1 MKRLFCLFVGCVASV
16 VAQEKP
22 GVIWWST
29 PVEPG
34 EAVQVHGGAWGSNTV
49 VELISGGDTNA
60 GFSRAEQCL
69 PLKKTETGLVFEFP
83 RSFKPGLAT
92 FRVVSEQGAS
102 APHVLNEPEVW
113 WLQGDLGPDATP
125 GGWIRF
131 FGRCLDRDQEAAVKV
146 VDAKGRERALK
157 LALRDV
163 WSLEAQLP
171 EDFPLGDYTAF
182 VSNGSGRRAGWR
194 SAGTFS
200 VRLEPTRYKSTRFD
214 VTTFGAIA
222 NDGLDD
228 TVALQAALAA
238 AATNGG
244 GVVYLPRGRFQCNS
258 TLVIPTNT
266 LLCGVSRDL
275 SQLYWL
281 DTENPPEALI
291 EGTHSFGIEDL
302 MIHAGKYRNGIV
314 CKNDIAKQHELS
326 SSRTMLG
333 HDISFRRMTLK
344 LIIDQY
350 IIKNTAEYEKRA
362 YLPGNGIVA
371 RDVRGLRMEN
381 CDIYCSKEGSTTL
394 YFVCTGEYVHISGCR
409 INGSGWAVVGG
420 DKVIFEKNDAW
431 NCTYSVSSVSRNLY
445 WGKNRQ
451 YDLFTNNRE
460 AITHD
465 GAKVAFKD
473 TVSAVC
479 SGTKMTLAFDGKPAY
494 QQGAAYWQG
503 YDVQIVEG
511 KGAGQTRGIAAIN
524 AEGTEI
530 TLDQPWLIQPDKTSR
545 FVVAAER
552 KHLLYVDNYTE
563 DSSIAIQLYGG
574 LTDGVL
580 ARNTCTRSGGFRGFG
595 MIYHKIIPLWFVQ
608 YFDNRIIS
616 GNGYRGPS
624 NEVPPR
630 DSVFEFT
637 DKGHPGL
644 TLTRSCVMRRCL
656 GEGNAYVLM
665 DSANGV
671 VEQCTIRHADCGIRS
686 GRHAASLV
694 VRNNT
699 FEDVKLPYDA
709 AVRSGALLNS
719 AQVAADMLA
728 SATVALGA
736 QAPAVWR
743 KILAQLRSLIAQE
756 NTSQQAATA
765 RGLVE
770 EALRALAG
778 SETVFEQDIAELL
791 MGMTLSVRAWD
802 RTTETAF
809 SNPASTKFQIPLQ
822 VTLAEQG
829 FPMTVS
835 FAAEARGGWTFS
847 ALENVAL
854 KPGTTT
860 LALPA
865 VSPAGGK
872 GYFQLPIL
880 CTFAGDGWRLRC
892 RYHVPLLS
900 ENRTVGWLVTK
911 QSLVAKPQA
920 PSTWQLP
927 TYNAHGQVEVE
938 KAVGKVATN
947 EVAVGVS
954 LLRVIQP
961 TSLTLMFSG
970 AAAVSLDGQRLGSE
984 LARGS
989 FATCVLQPGDHLLRA
1004 ETHHD
1009 PKRREAATF
1018 RVNVRVSNAVN
1029 AGDFYLVPAEELMQ
1043 MKDVLK

>member
-1 MKRLFCLFVGCVASV
+1 MKRLFLLFLGCISAGI
-16 VAQEKP
+16 AQENP
-22 GVIWWST
+22 GVVWWST

-34 EAVQVHGGAWGSNTV
+34 EAVQIHGGAWGSNTV
-49 VELISGGDTNA
+49 VELVAGGDTNA
-60 GFSRAEQCL
+60 SFARAERL
-69 PLKKTETGLVFEFP
+69 VPLKKTETGLVFEFP
-83 RSFKPGLAT
+83 RTWKPGLAT

-102 APHVLNEPEVW
+102 APHVLNEPEPW
-113 WLQGDLGPDATP
+113 WMQGDLGADATP
-125 GGWIRF
+125 GGWVRF
-131 FGRCLDRDQEAAVKV
+131 FGRCLDRDQKAEVKL
-146 VDAKGRERALK
+146 VDAKGKSRAVK
-157 LALRDV
+157 LAVRDV

-171 EDFPLGDYTAF
+171 ADFPLGDYTAF
-182 VSNGSGRRAGWR
+182 ISNGSGRGAGWR
-194 SAGTFS
+194 PAGAFS
-200 VRLEPTRYKSTRFD
+200 VRPEPTRYPPTRFD

-228 TVALQAALAA
+228 TVALHAALAA

-244 GVVYLPRGRFQCNS
+244 GVVYLPRGRFQCNG

-266 LLCGVSRDL
+266 LLRGASRDL

-281 DTENPPEALI
+281 DNENPPEALI

-302 MIHAGKYRNGIV
+302 MIHAGKYRSGIV

-350 IIKNTAEYEKRA
+350 ILKNTAEYEKRA

-371 RDVRGLRMEN
+371 RDVRNLRMED
-381 CDIYCSKEGSTTL
+381 CDIYCSKEGSSTL

-420 DKVIFEKNDAW
+420 DKVIFEKNNAW

-445 WGKNRQ
+445 WGCNRQ

-473 TVSAVC
+473 TASAVC
-479 SGTKMTLAFDGKPAY
+479 SGTQMKLTFDGKPAY
-494 QQGAAYWQG
+494 QNGPAYWKG

-511 KGAGQTRGIAAIN
+511 KGAGQTRGIVAIN

-530 TLDQPWLIQPDKTSR
+530 TLDQPWLIQPDQTSR

-563 DSSIAIQLYGG
+563 DASIAIQLYGG

-580 ARNTCTRSGGFRGFG
+580 ARNTCTRSGGFLGFG

-608 YFDNRIIS
+608 YVDNRIIS

-630 DSVFEFT
+630 DSAFEFA

-656 GEGNAYVLM
+656 GEGNAYVRM
-665 DSANGV
+665 DCANGV
-671 VEQCTIRHADCGIRS
+671 VENCTIRHADCGIRS

-699 FEDVKLPYDA
+699 LEDVTLPYDA
-709 AVRSGALLNS
+709 AVRSGALLNP
-719 AQVAADMLA
+719 AQVAVDMLA
-728 SATVALGA
+728 SATRVLGA
-736 QAPAVWR
+736 HAPAAWQ
-743 KILAQLRSLIAQE
+743 KIVAQLQALVAQE
-756 NTSQQAATA
+756 ITPQQTAAA
-765 RGLVE
+765 RHLVE
-770 EALRALAG
+770 EALRALG
-778 SETVFEQDIAELL
+778 TNTETVFDQEIAELL
-791 MGMTLSVRAWD
+791 MGMTLRVRDWD
-802 RTTETAF
+802 RATEVAF
-809 SNPASTKFQIPLQ
+809 ANPASTKFQIPLQ
-822 VTLAEQG
+822 ITLAEQG
-829 FPMTVS
+829 FPVTMDFV
-835 FAAEARGGWTFS
+835 AEARGGWTFA
-847 ALENVAL
+847 ALEKIVL

-860 LALPA
+860 VGLPA

-872 GYFQLPIL
+872 GYFHLPIL
-880 CTFAGDGWRLRC
+880 CTFTGDGWRLRC
-892 RYHVPLLS
+892 RYYVQLLT
-900 ENRTVGWLVTK
+900 ENRTVGWLVAK
-911 QSLVAKPQA
+911 QNGTAKPHDWKM
-920 PSTWQLP
+920 PS
-927 TYNAHGQVEVE
+927 YNVHGEVE
-938 KAVGKVATN
+938 AEKTVGTLASN

-954 LLRVIQP
+954 MLRVTMP
-961 TSLTLMFSG
+961 TSITFTFHG
-970 AAAVSLDGQRLGSE
+970 DAALSLDGERLGSE

-989 FATCVLQPGDHLLRA
+989 FATCVLQPGDHVLRA
-1004 ETHHD
+1004 VTRD
-1009 PKRREAATF
+1009 NPKRRDAATF
-1018 RVNVRVSNAVN
+1018 RVNCLISHAVN

>member
-1 MKRLFCLFVGCVASV
+1 MKRLFFFFVSCVSIGI
-16 VAQEKP
+16 AQENP
-22 GVIWWST
+22 GVVWWST

-34 EAVQVHGGAWGSNTV
+34 ETVQLHGGAWGSNTV
-49 VELISGGDTNA
+49 VELVSGGDTQA
-60 GFSRAEQCL
+60 SFARAERL
-69 PLKKTETGLVFEFP
+69 IPLKKTETGLAFEFP
-83 RSFKPGLAT
+83 RTWKPGLAT

-102 APHVLNEPEVW
+102 APHVLNEPETW
-113 WLQGDLGPDATP
+113 WIQGDLGAAATP
-125 GGWIRF
+125 GGWVRF
-131 FGRCLDRDQEAAVKV
+131 FGRCLDREQGAEVKL
-146 VDAKGRERALK
+146 VDAKGKERALK
-157 LALRDV
+157 LTLRDV

-171 EDFPLGDYTAF
+171 SDFPMGAYTAY

-194 SAGTFS
+194 KAGAFT
-200 VRLEPTRYKSTRFD
+200 VCPEPVRYKPERFD
-214 VTTFGAIA
+214 VTAFGAIA

-244 GVVYLPRGRFQCNS
+244 GVVYLPRGRFQCNG

-266 LLCGVSRDL
+266 LLRGLSRDL
-275 SQLYWL
+275 SQLYWM
-281 DTENPPEALI
+281 DCENPPEALI
-291 EGTHSFGIEDL
+291 EGSSSFGIEDL
-302 MIHAGKYRNGIV
+302 MIHAGKYRSGIV
-314 CKNDIAKQHELS
+314 CKNAIAKQHELS

-350 IIKNTAEYEKRA
+350 ILKNTVEYEKRA

-371 RDVRGLRMEN
+371 RDVRNLRMED
-381 CDIYCSKEGSTTL
+381 CDIYCSKEGSSTL

-473 TVSAVC
+473 TASAVC
-479 SGTKMTLAFDGKPAY
+479 SGTQMKLIFDGTPAY
-494 QQGAAYWQG
+494 QNGPTYWKG

-511 KGAGQTRGIAAIN
+511 KGAGQTRGIVAIN

-530 TLDQPWLIQPDKTSR
+530 TLDQPWLIQPDQTSR

-595 MIYHKIIPLWFVQ
+595 MVYHKIIPRGFVQ

-624 NEVPPR
+624 NEIPPR

-637 DKGHPGL
+637 DKGRPGL

-671 VEQCTIRHADCGIRS
+671 VEQCTIRHADCGICS

-699 FEDVKLPYDA
+699 LEEVKLPYDA
-709 AVRSGALLNS
+709 AVRSGAFLDV
-719 AQVAADMLA
+719 AQVASDMLA
-728 SATVALGA
+728 SATLELGA
-736 QAPAVWR
+736 QAPAAWTT
-743 KILAQLRSLIAQE
+743 IQAQLKKMRAQDATPQHAE
-756 NTSQQAATA
+756 NV
-765 RGLVE
+765 RRLVE
-770 EALRALAG
+770 SALRALG
-778 SETVFEQDIAELL
+778 NSETVFNQHLAELL
-791 MGMTLSVRAWD
+791 MGMTIRVRDWD
-802 RTTETAF
+802 RTTEEAF
-809 SNPASTKFQIPLQ
+809 AKPASKTFQIPLQ
-822 VTLAEQG
+822 VTMAEQG
-829 FPMTVS
+829 FPVTVS
-835 FAAEARGGWTFS
+835 LAGEACGGWTFG
-847 ALENVAL
+847 ALEKVSL
-854 KPGTTT
+854 KPGTTA
-860 LALPA
+860 LSLPA

-880 CTFAGDGWRLRC
+880 CTFVGDGWRLRC
-892 RYHVPLLS
+892 RYYTTLLT
-900 ENRTVGWLVTK
+900 ENRTVGWLVAK
-911 QSLVAKPQA
+911 QSGTAKPQE
-920 PSTWQLP
+920 WKMP
-927 TYNAHGQVEVE
+927 TYNAHGEIEAE
-938 KAVGKVATN
+938 KTVGKLAAN
-947 EVAVGVS
+947 EVAVGLS
-954 LLRVIQP
+954 LLRVTTPVSINF
-961 TSLTLMFSG
+961 TFHGG
-970 AAAVSLDGQRLGSE
+970 ADFYLDGQRLGSE

-1004 ETHHD
+1004 EVQ
-1009 PKRREAATF
+1009 PNAKQREAAVF
-1018 RVNVRVSNAVN
+1018 RANCRVSNAVH
-1029 AGDFYLVPAEELMQ
+1029 AGDFYVVPAEELMQ
-1043 MKDVLK
+1043 MKNVLK